1 MRQIDRIFNSMVG
14 KGNTETYTLYDYIES
29 TGSQWLDLDYLMT
42 DDTEFEGSFLFSGYD
57 NSKSN
62 NTVIGLNNSN
72 RSNADRLI
80 TDKSLQR
87 IWYGFWRLSIYN
99 KNVNLSN
106 LSKINVRGNATTA
119 QIVVNASTYNV
130 DTGIELPLFDSGG
143 VMANSKLR
151 LLSHSDNA
159 PYDLHKV
166 KILPFVC
173 RKNGVTASDYH
184 PAVRDS
190 DGVAGMLD
198 MVNNV
203 FHANAN
209 PAGDNF
215 LYGNLT

>member
-1 MRQIDRIFNSMVG
+1 MRLVDNIFNSMVG
-14 KGNTETYTLYDYIES
+14 KGNTEPYTLYDYIES

-42 DDTEFEGSFLFSGYD
+42 DDTEFEGSFLFSDYD
-57 NSKSN
+57 SSKSN
-62 NTVIGLNNSN
+62 STVIGLNNSN

-87 IWYGFWRLSIYN
+87 LWYGFWRLSIYN
-99 KNVNLSN
+99 KSVNLSQ
-106 LSKINVRGNATTA
+106 LSKISVRGNATTA
-119 QIVVNASTYNV
+119 QIVVNASTYNI
-130 DTGIELPLFDSGG
+130 DTGIALPLFDSGG

-151 LLSHSDNA
+151 LLSHSNDA

-173 RKNGVTASDYH
+173 RKNGVTASDYR
-184 PAVRDS
+184 PAVRGS

-198 MVNNV
+198 VVNNV
-203 FHANAN
+203 FHPNAN

>member
-1 MRQIDRIFNSMVG
+1 MRKVDEIYNSMVG
-14 KGNTETYTLYDYIES
+14 KKIETYTLYDYIES

-42 DDTEFEGSFLFSGYD
+42 DDTEFEGSFLFSDYD
-57 NSKSN
+57 SSKSH
-62 NTVIGLNNSN
+62 NTVIGLSYSN

-80 TDKSLQR
+80 TDKSYQR
-87 IWYGFWRLSIYN
+87 FWYGFWRSVVYN
-99 KNVNLSN
+99 QNVNLSQ
-106 LSKINVRGNATTA
+106 LSKISVRGNATTA
-119 QIVVNASTYNV
+119 QVVVNASTYNMN
-130 DTGIELPLFDSGG
+130 TGALPMFDSGG
-143 VMANSKLR
+143 VMENSKLR
-151 LLSHSDNA
+151 LLSHSDDA

-173 RKNGVTASDYH
+173 RKNCVTASDYH

-190 DGVAGMLD
+190 DGVAGILD
-198 MVNNV
+198 LVKNK